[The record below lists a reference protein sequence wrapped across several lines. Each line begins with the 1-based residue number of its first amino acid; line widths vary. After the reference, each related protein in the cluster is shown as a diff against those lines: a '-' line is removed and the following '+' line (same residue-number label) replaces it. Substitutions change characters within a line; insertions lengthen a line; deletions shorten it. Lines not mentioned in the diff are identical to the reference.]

1 MTMNIEATL
10 ARRRLILALGRGKSG
25 KTLWARWLT
34 EVMRAR
40 GVNPVVADADTVGTG
55 LCRYE
60 EGGALRL
67 RRHVGAIGPWW
78 DDVLADGEDRSGRP
92 VLVDFSLDQGLIL
105 RDDPEGINFRD
116 RYAEIGFDITKVFFF
131 APDRGDA
138 DAFVNTGAS
147 VTATDTLLVLNEGAP
162 GEQGEHQFE
171 RVLAHPAVRE
181 AIEHGARV
189 ARMPA
194 LRSDVAGDIAGLI
207 AFSKP
212 GAPGREPLALQRQA
226 TRLWLG
232 RMETAFCRS
241 IVSSDSH
248 ERGGRRVLEVGK
260 GETRWARAGCGR
272 RRGPSLPSPLV
283 AVLVALR
290 PLRRTH

>member
-34 EVMRAR
+34 EVMHAR

-60 EGGALRL
+60 EGALRL

-105 RDDPEGINFRD
+105 RVDPEGTDFRD

-181 AIEHGARV
+181 AIEHGAR
-189 ARMPA
+189 MPT
-194 LRSDVAGDIAGLI
+194 LRSDLVAGRHEIPSLMG
-207 AFSKP
+207 FSKLGVP
-212 GAPGREPLALQRQA
+212 GEEPLAFK
-226 TRLWLG
+226 RLAMRTWLE
-232 RMETAFCRS
+232 RMETAFS
-241 IVSSDSH
+241 PF
-248 ERGGRRVLEVGK
+248 GRELGL
-260 GETRWARAGCGR
+260 A
-272 RRGPSLPSPLV
+272 
-283 AVLVALR
+283 
-290 PLRRTH
+290 